1 MSSTSNE
8 EPRVNLVSATDT
20 VSQVGDS
27 FGGPVTTE
35 ESLTP
40 ADAEDDEEPRAII
53 TPYPPDP
60 PVITGD
66 QITQSVFQRGHSR
79 GRGA

>member
-1 MSSTSNE
+1 MSPSSNE
-8 EPRVNLVSATDT
+8 LPRVNLVSATDT

-27 FGGPVTTE
+27 FGGPVTTG

-40 ADAEDDEEPRAII
+40 ADAEDADDLMTEQPRAII

-66 QITQSVFQRGHSR
+66 QITQSVFQRGPS
-79 GRGA
+79 